1 MSNLANTDP
10 ANRSIDPSCLTSDRI
25 KLVLNQRGINLP
37 KGFIK
42 KEVLCDIMNKSNA
55 GENVQSYF
63 DELDSSDE
71 DLHGSGEI
79 LDSSSDDTS
88 VEELDSSDEDLNSPN
103 ETSDPELPTRE
114 ESIAAYTSLV
124 PGDPNISYFNI
135 EPEEKLT
142 FEKIP
147 KCIVCSCAPKLSNN
161 QIVIIEDMLKKKRV
175 KPFSISN
182 TSYKTYNFL
191 FSIKEKRKKLIV
203 QSHIPMVEFTAKK
216 QSSKIVVNP
225 DNSEI
230 LLTIFQSLKMFA
242 IGENWGTKWH
252 NIFLYAD
259 NGDDQIFCSERSI
272 REINREVTESYKDI
286 DINELLKRN

>member
-55 GENVQSYF
+55 AENVQSYF
-63 DELDSSDE
+63 D
-71 DLHGSGEI
+71 
-79 LDSSSDDTS
+79 
-88 VEELDSSDEDLNSPN
+88 ELDSSDEDLNSPN

-286 DINELLKRN
+286 DINELVKRN